1 MSGTAPFDPSLLDEG
16 RASALARNWWVLVL
30 RGVLGIL
37 FGLAAFFLPGV
48 TIASLVLLFAA
59 YAAVD
64 GVFAIV
70 AGVRAASRQERWGW
84 LIFEGIVNLGAAAAA
99 FFYPILTVLAFVIFS
114 AAWAVVS
121 GIALLVATFR
131 LPVAH
136 GRWLMGLG
144 AVVSILWGVL
154 LFVAP
159 LPGLLVMTWWLG
171 GYALVFGVMLILLGI
186 RLRSRRA
193 A

>member
-48 TIASLVLLFAA
+48 TIASLVLLFGA

-64 GVFAIV
+64 GVFAII
-70 AGVRAASRQERWGW
+70 AGVRAAARQERWGW
-84 LIFEGIVNLGAAAAA
+84 LIFEGVVNLGAAAAA
-99 FFYPILTVLAFVIFS
+99 FFYPILTVWAFVIFS

-121 GIALLVATFR
+121 GIALLIATFR

>member
-1 MSGTAPFDPSLLDEG
+1 MSGTAPFDPSFSADG
-16 RASALARNWWVLVL
+16 RASVLARNWWVLVL
-30 RGVLGIL
+30 RGALAIL

-70 AGVRAASRQERWGW
+70 SGVRAAARQERWGW
-84 LIFEGIVNLGAAAAA
+84 LIFEGVVNLGAAAAA
-99 FFYPILTVLAFVIFS
+99 FFYPGITLLVFVVFS

-121 GIALLVATFR
+121 GIALLIATFR

-144 AVVSILWGVL
+144 AVASIAWGVL
-154 LFVAP
+154 LYLAP
-159 LPGLLVMTWWLG
+159 LPGLIVMTWWLG
-171 GYALVFGVMLILLGI
+171 AYALVFGVMLILLGI

-193 A
+193 T

>member
-1 MSGTAPFDPSLLDEG
+1 MSGTAPFDPAFSADG
-16 RASALARNWWVLVL
+16 RASVLARNWWLLVL
-30 RGVLGIL
+30 RGVLAIL

-70 AGVRAASRQERWGW
+70 SGVRAAARQERWGW
-84 LIFEGIVNLGAAAAA
+84 LIFEGVVNLGAAAAA
-99 FFYPILTVLAFVIFS
+99 FFYPGITLLVFVVFS

-121 GIALLVATFR
+121 GIALLIATFR

-144 AVVSILWGVL
+144 AVASIAWGVL
-154 LFVAP
+154 LYLAP
-159 LPGLLVMTWWLG
+159 LPGLIVMTWWLG
-171 GYALVFGVMLILLGI
+171 AYALVFGVMLILLGI

-193 A
+193 V

>member
-1 MSGTAPFDPSLLDEG
+1 MSGTAPFDPAFSADG
-16 RASALARNWWVLVL
+16 RASALARNWWLLVL
-30 RGVLGIL
+30 RGVLAIL

-48 TIASLVLLFAA
+48 TIAGLVLLFAA

-70 AGVRAASRQERWGW
+70 SGVRAAARNERWGW
-84 LIFEGIVNLGAAAAA
+84 LIFEGVVNLGAAAAA
-99 FFYPILTVLAFVIFS
+99 FFYPGITLLVFVVFS

-121 GIALLVATFR
+121 GVALLIATVR

-144 AVVSILWGVL
+144 AVASIVWGVL
-154 LFVAP
+154 LYLAP
-159 LPGLLVMTWWLG
+159 LPGLIVMTWWLG
-171 GYALVFGVMLILLGI
+171 AYALVFGVMLILLGL

-193 A
+193 V

>member
-1 MSGTAPFDPSLLDEG
+1 MSGTAPFDPAFSADA
-16 RASALARNWWVLVL
+16 RASVLAHNWWLLVL
-30 RGVLGIL
+30 RGVLAIL

-48 TIASLVLLFAA
+48 TIAGLVLLFAA

-70 AGVRAASRQERWGW
+70 SGVRAAARNERWGW
-84 LIFEGIVNLGAAAAA
+84 LIFEGVVNLGAAAAA
-99 FFYPILTVLAFVIFS
+99 FFYPGITLLVFVVFS

-121 GIALLVATFR
+121 GVALLIATFR

-144 AVVSILWGVL
+144 AVASIAWGVL
-154 LFVAP
+154 LYLAP
-159 LPGLLVMTWWLG
+159 LPGLIVMTWWLG
-171 GYALVFGVMLILLGI
+171 AYALVFGVMLMLLGI

-193 A
+193 V